1 MTTTS
6 PQPTSGSQAG
16 RRPQPTSP
24 TRSGRRAALTSFVRR
39 HRVACFFVLAYFLTW
54 GAIPWNSFWTPG
66 ALIAAIVVV
75 LITEGPRG
83 LLTLGSRLIR
93 WRVSWVWYA
102 LAIGVPLFVHFAS
115 ISLNV
120 ALGAS
125 APSLSLLTP
134 WYGLPLAIGLHIVSP
149 FGGALMEEP
158 SFRGFA
164 QPELQKDRSRLAAT
178 AIMAVLV
185 AGWHL
190 PLFFMPVFE
199 APLIGF
205 VTTLAV
211 TFWYAWLFNHASGSS
226 LLTLIAHGTE
236 GAIETNSL
244 WGPGADLD
252 RLNYVYAAVWCLVA
266 LALLVLNHRFWTHQD
281 PADGPVQADVAGP
294 ADTVAGRR

>member
-6 PQPTSGSQAG
+6 PQHTSGSQAG

-115 ISLNV
+115 ISFNV
-120 ALGAS
+120 VLGAT
-125 APSLSLLTP
+125 APSLTLLTP
-134 WYGLPLAIGLHIVSP
+134 WYGLPLAIALHIISP

-164 QPELQKDRSRLAAT
+164 QPELQKGRSRLAAT

-199 APLIGF
+199 TPLIGF

-266 LALLVLNHRFWTHQD
+266 LALVVLNHRFWTHQD
-281 PADGPVQADVAGP
+281 PADPPVLADAAVP
-294 ADTVAGRR
+294 ADTGPGRR